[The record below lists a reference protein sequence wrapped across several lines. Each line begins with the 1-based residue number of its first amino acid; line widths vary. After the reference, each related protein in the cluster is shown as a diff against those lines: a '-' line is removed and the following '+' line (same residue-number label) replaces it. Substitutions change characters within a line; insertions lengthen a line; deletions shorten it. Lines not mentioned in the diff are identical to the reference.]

1 MTEDD
6 WLVRAAKRA
15 LWLEDDTRYPDACGL
30 EMAVKNMV
38 NSMRAGA
45 RGLLAICCALPLGG
59 ACAADAIDT
68 SRLARGLEFRYE
80 VLNNPAVGIGQALQD
95 ECKRSGADWASCSTV
110 RLRLENH
117 SPVEIPADSRDWA
130 IFFHSLRRIFAVTNT
145 DGYEIEH
152 LNGDLHR
159 LTPTDRF
166 AGLDAGAAADIDLL
180 AEYWWL
186 YRTDFLPRAYIV
198 GGDGEPHLLANTDTE
213 DISAFSRPITANHP
227 ANWKRAVGD
236 NNTLQTAATRY
247 ETYSSVQRLPLAQVN
262 AMILPTPRDLR
273 VGAGV
278 ADLSQGVSWRV
289 TGLSPD
295 SSGAIMQRLRA
306 MGVRFTKRSRR
317 SFTLRG
323 SVDRAHVARLGAAY
337 RQSGSYELRVEGGG
351 ARIVGYDETGL
362 FYGLQSFA
370 ALVPADFRRNPV
382 VAKVAVRDSPRY
394 GFRGLHLDVARN
406 FHGQEA
412 VLDILDQMANYKLNR
427 FHFHLSDDEGWRLRI
442 PGLPELTSV
451 GARRCHDLS
460 ERTCLLPQLGSGP
473 RADNSGSGYFTVEDY
488 IRIVRYANARHIE
501 VIPEFDMPAHA
512 RAAVMA
518 MEARHG
524 TYLARGDME
533 EAERYRL
540 ADPEDTSNYTSI
552 QFYDDSYLNPCR
564 ESTYDFIDKV
574 VAEVSWMHRVAGQ
587 PLRIWHAGGD
597 EATNIF
603 LGPGFEDVNAPN
615 PAPWRGSVDL
625 AGQDRPWAKSPAC
638 REVARAQGITLDR
651 VDAYFLERVSAI
663 VAKHA
668 IEGVAAWQDG
678 VEDVEDA
685 HELATAK
692 GWVNEWDTLFW
703 GGNAAANEL
712 LARDFNVVQSHPDF
726 LYFDFPYEVDPA
738 ERGLYWAARATD
750 TRKVFSFAPQ
760 NLPQNAAIH
769 VDRNGNPY
777 TDASEGDAYRNGGYA
792 GMQGQIWS
800 EVIRT
805 SEQLEYMTYPRLLAL
820 AERAWRKA
828 EWELPYVEGT
838 AYGEGAR
845 TLGGRA
851 REALA
856 DDWEEFANL
865 LGQKELAKL
874 DAAGVRYRVPIPG
887 AKTDEGGLLVN
898 VLFPGLQAEYR
909 DEGGSWR
916 LYRPGTKPAG
926 ATAVRGLSADGRRRG
941 RAVPVPGSVP
951 SSDAT
956 LSALALSAGTLAF
969 ASETSAYEVA
979 VPYEAASVRVT
990 PTVSDPGATV
1000 AVNGAAVASGTPSAA
1015 VALAVG
1021 ETVIDI
1027 VVTAEDGTTRTYRME
1042 VTRAGAA
1049 LALFPDAA
1057 SLVRYGF
1064 VRLINESDRAGE
1076 VQIRAF
1082 DDTGE
1087 EYGPLTLAIGA
1098 GEAVHFNSYDLES
1111 GNAAKGLS
1119 GATGAPR
1126 EGRWWRLGFESDLAI
1141 RVLGYIR
1148 TPGAEGFPNAMHD
1161 TAPKSDDGGSE
1172 DHIYEVAFFNP
1183 ASNAR
1188 QASLLRLVNRSE
1200 AAAAV
1205 TITGRD
1211 DAGEAGTGEVR
1222 LRIPA
1227 RAARTLS
1234 APALEDGDEALE
1246 GALGDGAGKWR
1257 LQVKSDRPLAVMSLM
1272 RSLEGHL
1279 TNLST
1284 APEGT
1289 GPDGAHRLWLLPA
1302 ASRALWGFVRIV
1314 NETDVAG
1321 TVRVRAV
1328 DDAGE
1333 EYGPL
1338 TLAIGAG
1345 EAVQLDSDDLESGN
1359 AAKGLSGATGAPRAG
1374 RWWRLAFETDPEDLE
1389 VRVLGYLRLR
1399 GAEGFPNAMHATAPS
1414 SGEGVYEV
1422 AFFNPASNTR
1432 QASVLRLVNRSEAAA
1447 AVTITGRDDTGAAG
1461 EGEVRLRIPAGAAR
1475 MLGASEL
1482 ETGADDFEGALGDG
1496 AGKWRLRV
1504 RSDRPL
1510 AVMSLMR
1517 SLEGHLTNL
1526 STAPPASR

>member
-1 MTEDD
+1 MSGDRWAAVSRGATK
-6 WLVRAAKRA
+6 VRSTLMIRSEETYRRGAIR
-15 LWLEDDTRYPDACGL
+15 RR
-30 EMAVKNMV
+30 
-38 NSMRAGA
+38 MRAGA
-45 RGLLAICCALPLGG
+45 RGVLAMCCALPLGG
-59 ACAADAIDT
+59 ACAAHVIDM
-68 SRLARGLEFRYE
+68 SRLAQGLEFRYE

-95 ECKRSGADWASCSTV
+95 ECKRSGAGWATCSTV

-130 IFFHSLRRIFAVTNT
+130 IYFHSLRRILAVTNT
-145 DGYEIEH
+145 DGYTIEH

-166 AGLDAGAAADIDLL
+166 AGLDAGAEAEIDLL

-186 YRTDFLPRAYIV
+186 HRTDFLPRAYIV
-198 GGDGEPHLLANTDTE
+198 GGDGEPHILANTDTE

-236 NNTLQTAATRY
+236 NNTLQTARTRY
-247 ETYSSVQRLPLAQVN
+247 ETYGSAARLPLARVN

-278 ADLSQGVSWRV
+278 ADLSEGVSWRV
-289 TGLSPD
+289 TGLSRE
-295 SSGAIMQRLRA
+295 SGAAIVQRLRG
-306 MGVRFTKRSRR
+306 MGVRFTNRTTR

-323 SVDRAHVARLGAAY
+323 SVDRAYVARLGSAY
-337 RQSGSYELRVEGGG
+337 RQSGSYELRVEDGR
-351 ARIVGYDETGL
+351 ATIVGYDEAGL

-370 ALVPADFRRNPV
+370 ALIPADFRRNPV
-382 VAKVAVRDSPRY
+382 LARVVVRDSPRY

-412 VLDILDQMANYKLNR
+412 VLGILDQMANYKLNR

-451 GARRCHDLS
+451 GARRCHDPS
-460 ERTCLLPQLGSGP
+460 ERKCLLPQLGSGP

-524 TYLARGDME
+524 TYLARGDIE

-574 VAEVSWMHRVAGQ
+574 VAEVSRMHRVAGQ

-603 LGPGFEDVNAPN
+603 LGPGFEDVDAPN

-638 REVARAQGITLDR
+638 REVARAQGITLDQ
-651 VDAYFLERVSAI
+651 VDGYFLERVSAI
-663 VAKHA
+663 AANHA

-712 LARDFNVVQSHPDF
+712 LARNFDVVQSHPDF

-760 NLPQNAAIH
+760 NLPQNAAVH
-769 VDRNGNPY
+769 VDRDGNPY

-820 AERAWRKA
+820 AERAWSKA
-828 EWELPYVEGT
+828 VWELSYEEGT
-838 AYGEGAR
+838 VYGGGAR
-845 TLGGRA
+845 TLAGWV

-887 AKTDEGGLLVN
+887 AKMDDGGLLVN

-909 DEGGSWR
+909 DEHGTWR

-941 RAVPVPGSVP
+941 RAVPVPAPVP

-969 ASETSAYEVA
+969 ASETTRYEVA
-979 VPYEAASVRVT
+979 VPYEVASVTVT

-1015 VALAVG
+1015 LALAAG
-1021 ETVIDI
+1021 DTAIDI
-1027 VVTAEDGTTRTYRME
+1027 VVTAEDGASRTYR
-1042 VTRAGAA
+1042 VTVSREGAA
-1049 LALFPDAA
+1049 LALFPNAA
-1057 SLVRYGF
+1057 NSVRYGF

-1076 VQIRAF
+1076 VEVRAF
-1082 DDTGE
+1082 DDTGT

-1098 GEAVHFNSYDLES
+1098 GKAVHFNSDDLEA
-1111 GNAAKGLS
+1111 GNAAKGLA
-1119 GATGAPR
+1119 GATGAP
-1126 EGRWWRLGFESDLAI
+1126 EAGRWWRLGFESDLAI
-1141 RVLGYIR
+1141 RVLGYVR
-1148 TPGAEGFPNAMHD
+1148 TRGAQGFPNAVHD
-1161 TAPKSDDGGSE
+1161 VVAESRPSVE
-1172 DHIYEVAFFNP
+1172 EYRYEVAFFNP
-1183 ASNAR
+1183 ASNAN
-1188 QASLLRLVNRSE
+1188 QASVLRLVNRSASE
-1200 AAAAV
+1200 EAAV
-1205 TITGRD
+1205 TVTGTD
-1211 DAGEAGTGEVR
+1211 DAGEAGEAAVT
-1222 LRIPA
+1222 LTLAA

-1234 APALEDGDEALE
+1234 APALESGEGEGLDGM
-1246 GALGDGAGKWR
+1246 LGDGAGKWR
-1257 LQVKSDRPLAVMSLM
+1257 LRVDSDRPLGVMSLM
-1272 RSLEGHL
+1272 GSPDGHL

-1284 APEGT
+1284 APGGVE
-1289 GPDGAHRLWLLPA
+1289 RLWLLPSA
-1302 ASRALWGFVRIV
+1302 ADTVRYGLVRIID
-1314 NETDVAG
+1314 ESDEAG
-1321 TVRVRAV
+1321 TVQVRAF
-1328 DDAGE
+1328 DDTGE
-1333 EYGPL
+1333 EHGPL
-1338 TLAIGAG
+1338 TLALEAGA
-1345 EAVQLDSDDLESGN
+1345 AVQLGSRDLESGN
-1359 AAKGLSGATGAPRAG
+1359 AAKGLTGATGPGQG
-1374 RWWRLAFETDPEDLE
+1374 RWRLAFESDPG
-1389 VRVLGYLRLR
+1389 VRVYGYVRNR
-1399 GAEGFPNAMHATAPS
+1399 GAAGFPAAVHDVVAESPS
-1414 SGEGVYEV
+1414 EEGYRYEV
-1422 AFFNPASNTR
+1422 AFFNPASNTN
-1432 QASVLRLVNRSEAAA
+1432 QASVLRLVNRSASEAAS
-1447 AVTITGRDDTGAAG
+1447 VTITGTDDAGRAG
-1461 EGEVRLRIPAGAAR
+1461 EGAVELTLPAGASR
-1475 MLGASEL
+1475 MLGAPAL
-1482 ETGADDFEGALGDG
+1482 ESGEGEGLDGALGDG

-1504 RSDRPL
+1504 DSDQPL

-1517 SLEGHLTNL
+1517 SLDGHLTNL

>member
-1 MTEDD
+1 M
-6 WLVRAAKRA
+6 
-15 LWLEDDTRYPDACGL
+15 
-30 EMAVKNMV
+30 
-38 NSMRAGA
+38 
-45 RGLLAICCALPLGG
+45 CCALQLGD
-59 ACAADAIDT
+59 ACAAYVIDT
-68 SRLARGLEFRYE
+68 SRLAQGLEFRYE
-80 VLNNPAVGIGQALQD
+80 ILNNPAVGIGQALQD
-95 ECKRSGADWASCSTV
+95 ECKRSGAGWATCSTV

-117 SPVEIPADSRDWA
+117 SPVEIPANSRDWA
-130 IFFHSLRRIFAVTNT
+130 IYFHSLRRIFAVTNT
-145 DGYEIEH
+145 DGYEIDH

-166 AGLDAGAAADIDLL
+166 AGLDAGAKADIDLL

-186 YRTDFLPRAYIV
+186 HGTDFLPRAYIV
-198 GGDGEPHLLANTDTE
+198 GGDGEPHILANTDTE

-236 NNTLQTAATRY
+236 NNTLQTAKTRY
-247 ETYSSVQRLPLAQVN
+247 ETYSSVERLPLARVN
-262 AMILPTPRDLR
+262 AMILPTPRDMR

-278 ADLSQGVSWRV
+278 ADLSEGVCWRV

-295 SSGAIMQRLRA
+295 SSGAIMQRLRG
-306 MGVRFTKRSRR
+306 MGVRLTNRARR
-317 SFTLRG
+317 SFTLWG
-323 SVDRAHVARLGAAY
+323 SVDRAHIARLGSTY
-337 RQSGSYELRVEGGG
+337 RQSGSYELRVDGGR
-351 ARIVGYDETGL
+351 ATIVGYDEAGL

-370 ALVPADFRRNPV
+370 ALIPADFRRNPML
-382 VAKVAVRDSPRY
+382 AEVAVRDSPRY

-427 FHFHLSDDEGWRLRI
+427 FHFHLSDDEGWRLQI

-460 ERTCLLPQLGSGP
+460 EQKCLLPQLGSGP

-524 TYLARGDME
+524 TYMARGDMVG
-533 EAERYRL
+533 AERYRL

-552 QFYDDSYLNPCR
+552 QFYNDSYLNPCR
-564 ESTYDFIDKV
+564 ESTYNFIDKV
-574 VAEVSWMHRVAGQ
+574 ISEVSWMHQVAGQ

-625 AGQDRPWAKSPAC
+625 AGQDRPWVKSPAC
-638 REVARAQGITLDR
+638 REVARVQGITLDQI
-651 VDAYFLERVSAI
+651 DGYFLKRVSAI
-663 VAKHA
+663 AANHA
-668 IEGVAAWQDG
+668 IKGIAAWQDG

-712 LARDFNVVQSHPDF
+712 LARNFDVVQSHPDF

-760 NLPQNAAIH
+760 NLPQNAEVH
-769 VDRNGNPY
+769 VDRDGNPY

-805 SEQLEYMTYPRLLAL
+805 SEQLDYMTYPRLLAL
-820 AERAWRKA
+820 AERAWSKA
-828 EWELPYVEGT
+828 VWELSYEEGT
-838 AYGEGAR
+838 VYGGGVR
-845 TLGGRA
+845 TLAGWV

-856 DDWEEFANL
+856 DDWEGFANL

-887 AKTDEGGLLVN
+887 AKMDDGRLLVN

-909 DEGGSWR
+909 DEHGSWR
-916 LYRPGTKPAG
+916 HYRPGTKPAG

-941 RAVPVPGSVP
+941 RAVPVPAPVL

-956 LSALALSAGTLAF
+956 LSALALSAGTVAF
-969 ASETSAYEVA
+969 AAETTRYEVA
-979 VPYEAASVRVT
+979 VPYEVASVTVT

-1000 AVNGAAVASGTPSAA
+1000 AVNGAAVASGTASAA
-1015 VALAVG
+1015 LALAVG
-1021 ETVIDI
+1021 DTAIDI
-1027 VVTAEDGTTRTYRME
+1027 VVTAEDGTARTYR
-1042 VTRAGAA
+1042 VTVSREGAA
-1049 LALFPDAA
+1049 LAVFPSAA

-1064 VRLINESDRAGE
+1064 VRLINESDRAGKVE
-1076 VQIRAF
+1076 VRAF
-1082 DDTGE
+1082 DDAGT
-1087 EYGPLTLAIGA
+1087 EYGPLTLAVGA
-1098 GEAVHFNSYDLES
+1098 GKAVHFNSDDLEA
-1111 GNAAKGLS
+1111 GNAAKGLTGS
-1119 GATGAPR
+1119 TGAPR
-1126 EGRWWRLGFESDLAI
+1126 AGRWWRLGFESDLAI

-1148 TPGAEGFPNAMHD
+1148 TPGAEGFPNAVHD
-1161 TAPKSDDGGSE
+1161 VVAERASE
-1172 DHIYEVAFFNP
+1172 DGYIYEVAFFNP
-1183 ASNAR
+1183 ASNAH
-1188 QASLLRLVNRSE
+1188 QASLLRVVNRSE
-1200 AAAAV
+1200 AEATV

-1211 DAGEAGTGEVR
+1211 DAGEAGAGGVR
-1222 LRIPA
+1222 LRVPA
-1227 RAARTLS
+1227 QGARTLS
-1234 APALEDGDEALE
+1234 APALEDGDEALD

-1257 LQVKSDRPLAVMSLM
+1257 LQVKSNRPLAVMSLM
-1272 RSLEGHL
+1272 RNPAGRL

-1284 APEGT
+1284 APAGA
-1289 GPDGAHRLWLLPA
+1289 GPDGTHRLWLLPA
-1302 ASRALWGFVRIV
+1302 ASRALRGLVRIV
-1314 NETDVAG
+1314 NESDVAG
-1321 TVRVRAV
+1321 TVRVHAV

-1333 EYGPL
+1333 PYDPL
-1338 TLAIGAG
+1338 TLAIGAS
-1345 EAVQLDSDDLESGN
+1345 EAVQFNSDDLESGN
-1359 AAKGLSGATGAPRAG
+1359 AAKGLTGSTGAPRVG
-1374 RWWRLAFETDPEDLE
+1374 RWWRLGFESDLAIRVHGY
-1389 VRVLGYLRLR
+1389 VRTA
-1399 GAEGFPNAMHATAPS
+1399 GAEGFPNAVHASASS
-1414 SGEGVYEV
+1414 SGDGVHKV
-1422 AFFNPASNTR
+1422 VFFNPASNAH
-1432 QASVLRLVNRSEAAA
+1432 QASVLRLVNRSEAEA

-1461 EGEVRLRIPAGAAR
+1461 ESEVRLRIPAGAAR
-1475 MLGASEL
+1475 MLGASVL
-1482 ETGADDFEGALGDG
+1482 ETGGDDLEGALGNG
-1496 AGKWRLRV
+1496 TGKWRLRV

-1517 SLEGHLTNL
+1517 SLTGHMTNL
-1526 STAPPASR
+1526 STVPPASR